1 MLENRFFLYRPWI
14 PVCKSI
20 EAGVIG
26 GMNLKEPV
34 LDIGCGNGLFG
45 EYCFN
50 KKIDVGL
57 DYDKNA
63 VREAKTRNIYDKLE
77 VADARNLPFAD
88 ESFNTIISVCAV
100 EHIPELDKVLESAW
114 RVLKKDGEFIFTV
127 PSVQFGSYLAA
138 SRFLAALGLKKKA
151 VSYGDE
157 KNRRSGH
164 LHVYETEKWKELLED
179 KKFKADKIE
188 HIFPP
193 EAVFLWSFMHS
204 FLVYRTC
211 L

>member
-1 MLENRFFLYRPWI
+1 M
-14 PVCKSI
+14 
-20 EAGVIG
+20 
-26 GMNLKEPV
+26 
-34 LDIGCGNGLFG
+34 
-45 EYCFN
+45 
-50 KKIDVGL
+50 
-57 DYDKNA
+57 
-63 VREAKTRNIYDKLE
+63 
-77 VADARNLPFAD
+77 
-88 ESFNTIISVCAV
+88 
-100 EHIPELDKVLESAW
+100 LESAW

-204 FLVYRTC
+204 FLFRIFFLPFRLLRDFNIKPVDNLLRFILTKS
-211 L
+211 LSSWISGKAGIKDKVK